1 MMEKPD
7 SDSGVAI
14 SLATSFVVTAV
25 FYFIMNFLPDL
36 IWEKEIEESQYSR
49 RKIVHREVYGY
60 VEEFI
65 KLWESIVKTSDS
77 DFRATSVGE
86 LFRSKSMVTAIQ
98 GLDLLSKS
106 SIPLIVSDGLVFA
119 TWTDVIIDRLTK
131 MERRGEI
138 ILDRYSNDIPE
149 WVALSIYNLQNRY
162 DGCQLRVIV
171 SNLSKVNTKSFILS
185 QCVPIVDEK
194 MVDVDGL
201 VSDVSIITAWINAEY
216 DDLAKKHNSDGLRK
230 CFG

>member
-1 MMEKPD
+1 MNRMRVKTIKRISNSIVLVLFMLSIITLLRFSELPNIFNLKWMEKPD

-36 IWEKEIEESQYSR
+36 IWEKEIEESQYPR

-138 ILDRYSNDIPE
+138 ILDRNSSILDK
-149 WVALSIYNLQNRY
+149 LS
-162 DGCQLRVIV
+162 V
-171 SNLSKVNTKSFILS
+171 FI
-185 QCVPIVDEK
+185 
-194 MVDVDGL
+194 
-201 VSDVSIITAWINAEY
+201 
-216 DDLAKKHNSDGLRK
+216 
-230 CFG
+230 